1 MQYLHF
7 ICSISYVNFRFN
19 YCRIKGRK
27 LHVHINLLYIVIDN
41 NLVGVWQRE
50 MFSQI
55 MNSWNVT
62 ISHTPLFASRVPL

>member
-1 MQYLHF
+1 M
-7 ICSISYVNFRFN
+7 
-19 YCRIKGRK
+19 IKGHK

-55 MNSWNVT
+55 MNSWNVI